1 MMWAAR
7 FLWPLYDVERKN
19 MRVEKI
25 FDKNLFSKQEIGGIC
40 RIREDG

>member
-25 FDKNLFSKQEIGGIC
+25 FDKKFVFKAGNRGHM
-40 RIREDG
+40 